1 MGTALFS
8 VALSLVIPKKKITT
22 ITLLHHGVIIQF
34 VFFFFFI
41 NGVMSQ
47 KVVYDG
53 RKIYFNVLMSHFK
66 KLCMFVLIRALIHS
80 ERFHFS

>member
-8 VALSLVIPKKKITT
+8 VALSLVIPKKKNYYHYTFASWSYNT
-22 ITLLHHGVIIQF
+22 VG
-34 VFFFFFI
+34 FFFFFI

-80 ERFHFS
+80 EHFHFS